1 MQAVATSPFV
11 GPKPKSSHRGGRSS
25 ARGPSSRGSAAR
37 RQAARQRLTV
47 LTRLMDGLFEIPLL
61 KRRFGLDPLI
71 GLVPIVGDLIPA
83 AIGLYLVF
91 EARELGAS
99 RWLRAKMVGNLLLD
113 LLVGAVPFLGDFFD
127 FMFRAHH
134 RNLKLLQKELGEPW
148 IDAEAR

>member
-1 MQAVATSPFV
+1 MPAAITFPIPRPRASRR
-11 GPKPKSSHRGGRSS
+11 SGRTTS
-25 ARGPSSRGSAAR
+25 ARRGSAAR
-37 RQAARQRLTV
+37 RQAARQRLTL
-47 LTRLMDGLFEIPLL
+47 LTRLMDDLFEIPLL

-71 GLVPIVGDLIPA
+71 GLVPVVGDLIPA

-99 RWLRAKMVGNLLLD
+99 RWLQAKMVGNLLLD
-113 LLVGAVPFLGDFFD
+113 LLVGAVPMFGDFFD

-148 IDAEAR
+148 IDAGGR